1 MKKIII
7 IGGGAMGSAF
17 TIPCLENNNKVTITE
32 PYSKRFIK
40 DLSSKD
46 KFHSAL
52 KVKLPKNLKF
62 RKFSKE
68 LLKEKFDLIV
78 IALSLSG
85 IDFIGKELENLQ
97 NKVPI
102 LVLTKGL
109 KYEKKGK
116 KILTI
121 SEQLKNNYNISN
133 ISILKG
139 PCLAKELARKSQT
152 SVIVASKSIKKAK
165 QIGKIISTNYYST
178 EISTDLT
185 GVELSG
191 AIKNIYSMLI
201 GASEGLSNS
210 KASKEIQSKYFL
222 NTAASLI
229 HRSISE
235 MVEFVSHYG
244 GKPETVYGLA
254 GLGDLYVSA
263 IGGRNSL
270 MGKYLGEGYL
280 YNEAKEKFMKNITI
294 EGAQLALEIGP
305 KILQDLNPKH
315 FPLMFSVLQTI
326 CENKKLKISW

>member
-121 SEQLKNNYNISN
+121 SEQLIKKYR
-133 ISILKG
+133 SINVSVLKG
-139 PCLAKELARKSQT
+139 PCLAKELARKNQT
-152 SVIVASKSIKKAK
+152 SVVIANKNIKIAKS
-165 QIGKIISTNYYST
+165 IGKIISTKYYIT
-178 EISTDLT
+178 EYSRDVI
-185 GVELSG
+185 GVEVCS
-191 AIKNIYSMLI
+191 AIKNIYAMII
-201 GASEGLSNS
+201 GAGQSLNSSSNLFQKS
-210 KASKEIQSKYFL
+210 ILEMKYLIKYFKGDDE
-222 NTAASLI
+222 T
-229 HRSISE
+229 IS
-235 MVEFVSHYG
+235 
-244 GKPETVYGLA
+244 GLA
-254 GLGDLYVSA
+254 GVGDLYVSA
-263 IGGRNSL
+263 AGGRNSR
-270 MGKYLGEGYL
+270 MGSYLGRGFTFKLAKKRFMPNDTVEG
-280 YNEAKEKFMKNITI
+280 E
-294 EGAQLALEIGP
+294 QLAREIAP
-305 KILQDLNPKH
+305 FIMRKIDKKKI
-315 FPLMFSVLQTI
+315 PLMILLLKAI
-326 CENKKLKISW
+326 LKNKKLKIN